1 MYLILAPS
9 CDKVYVP
16 VSARVPTKKSEQSHQ
31 NSCPHSTLTTVCAP
45 GEQHGNVNYTSNST
59 VGLVCIAHGA
69 EREVVIIV
77 VLDIPNTW
85 AYVLTGW
92 RVSCSWA
99 HIMCD
104 PDLIVPP
111 SAGRVRAEYF
121 TNETSYM
128 GLQNALAV
136 VLEQ

>member
-1 MYLILAPS
+1 MPPS
-9 CDKVYVP
+9 NLNYSMCTRGTARQRELYFEIYCR
-16 VSARVPTKKSEQSHQ
+16 VSV
-31 NSCPHSTLTTVCAP
+31 
-45 GEQHGNVNYTSNST
+45 
-59 VGLVCIAHGA
+59 IAHGA
-69 EREVVIIV
+69 AREVVIIV
-77 VLDIPNTW
+77 LLYISNTW
-85 AYVLTGW
+85 AYGSYPGLH
-92 RVSCSWA
+92 VSCSWA
-99 HIMCD
+99 NIMCD